1 MAIVFLAEHPGG
13 GQTREGVPPMRR
25 NLAALLFAT
34 SLLAAACGSNTPAAP
49 STPGQPDKVTV
60 GVIPILDV
68 APIYLGKEKG
78 FFSKRNIELKLEQAQ
93 GGAAIVPAVVS
104 GQYQF
109 GFSNMI
115 SLLVAQSK
123 NVPIKVVCNGNNS
136 TGESG

>member
-1 MAIVFLAEHPGG
+1 MTRKLAVV
-13 GQTREGVPPMRR
+13 T
-25 NLAALLFAT
+25 LAMVLLT
-34 SLLAAACGSNTPAAP
+34 SCTSSP
-49 STPGQPDKVTV
+49 STPQASSGTPDKVTV

-68 APIYLGKEKG
+68 APIYLGKQKG
-78 FFSKRNIELKLEQAQ
+78 FFTSRNIDLTLEQAQ

-115 SLLVAQSK
+115 SLLVAQSR

-136 TGESG
+136 TGVDG